1 MSSSVQPVEAS
12 LIESLLDY
20 VQYKQKIN
28 RDSIRNCTTTC
39 ESTSNTTAEETS
51 SNNKDFYSMTSQ
63 DWFLC
68 LQQFLLSN
76 IGYARKRDHDTCTS
90 ECCFFNY
97 KDWFYVCRHSGRIHR
112 CTAQLCDQ
120 LDETAEAS
128 VCRLTC
134 ASYPCEM
141 EPDIDQE
148 RIQQNRA
155 LKNVTKQNKKT
166 IEQSAR
172 DTEIKEAMTSMKRKK
187 GVTEL
192 TSDERKEVRKKFGY
206 KRKEVLIDRHVKTS
220 EALSLVK
227 KALPN
232 QALQYDTIVQEMVDT
247 WIQVQHNLQHNHTE
261 KSEYNFFYHC
271 LAVLYMIKNGGFEG
285 FVSYNTVV
293 YDHLPTKKQLAT
305 KMKDKNIS
313 CNRITTAGRI
323 LSQHLQCHEEK
334 NEMSDE

>member
-1 MSSSVQPVEAS
+1 MLHMSSSVQPVEAS

-20 VQYKQKIN
+20 MQQQKCSSEST
-28 RDSIRNCTTTC
+28 RGSSTVSKTTT
-39 ESTSNTTAEETS
+39 T
-51 SNNKDFYSMTSQ
+51 NNQTEYKEDFYSMTPQ
-63 DWFLC
+63 DWFHC

-76 IGYARKRDHDTCTS
+76 VGYARKRDHDLCTS
-90 ECCFFNY
+90 ECSFFNY

-120 LDETAEAS
+120 LDQTAEAC

-141 EPDIDQE
+141 EADIDQE
-148 RIQQNRA
+148 RFQQNRA

-166 IEQSAR
+166 VEQSAR
-172 DTEIKEAMTSMKRKK
+172 DTEIKTAMTSMKRKK
-187 GVTEL
+187 GVAEL
-192 TSDERKEVRKKFGY
+192 TSEERKEVRKKFGY
-206 KRKEVLIDRHVKTS
+206 KRKEVLVDRNVKSS

-227 KALPN
+227 KALPE

-247 WIQVQHNLQHNHTE
+247 WIQVQHNLQQNHTE
-261 KSEYNFFYHC
+261 RSEYNFFYHC
-271 LAVLYMIKNGGFEG
+271 LAVLYMIKNGGYEG

-293 YDHLPTKKQLAT
+293 YDNLPTKKQLAT
-305 KMKDKNIS
+305 KMHFS
-313 CNRITTAGRI
+313 CNRVTTAGRI
-323 LSQHLQCHEEK
+323 LAQHLQSHEK